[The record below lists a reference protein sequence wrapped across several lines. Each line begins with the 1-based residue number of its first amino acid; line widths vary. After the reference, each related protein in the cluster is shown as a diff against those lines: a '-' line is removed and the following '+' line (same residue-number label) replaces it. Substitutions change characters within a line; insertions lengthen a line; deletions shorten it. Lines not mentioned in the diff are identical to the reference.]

1 MLECI
6 PIIKL
11 LKNDP
16 RYLYVTRVRQPWKGF
31 VKHFILNV
39 LQKNLFDWE
48 CITIPRDADTF
59 QYSGTLFSVSEYNF
73 SSFSEWS
80 FLTDECR
87 PRRNVWSVFH
97 LFLTSHLWCCVN
109 SKQQFN
115 IVGIQSFLSKYFF
128 LHFFLIFI
136 GSFSNIAYFLRQFF
150 SIATYFHRPV
160 VLVSIPELNNRLLFF
175 SFFLKKVFTGK

>member
-16 RYLYVTRVRQPWKGF
+16 RYLYVTRVRQSWKGF

-97 LFLTSHLWCCVN
+97 LFLTSHLWCCAN

-128 LHFFLIFI
+128 SSFFPHSHWVFFEYCIFSSPI
-136 GSFSNIAYFLRQFF
+136 FF
-150 SIATYFHRPV
+150 DC
-160 VLVSIPELNNRLLFF
+160 LLFPSTSGPCF
-175 SFFLKKVFTGK
+175 YPWVK

>member
-80 FLTDECR
+80 FSTDECR

-128 LHFFLIFI
+128 
-136 GSFSNIAYFLRQFF
+136 S
-150 SIATYFHRPV
+150 
-160 VLVSIPELNNRLLFF
+160 
-175 SFFLKKVFTGK
+175 SFFPHFHWVFFEYCIVSSSIFFDCHLFPPTSGPCFYPWVK

>member
-97 LFLTSHLWCCVN
+97 LFLTSHLWCYVN

-128 LHFFLIFI
+128 SSFFPHSHWVFFEYCIFSLPI
-136 GSFSNIAYFLRQFF
+136 FF
-150 SIATYFHRPV
+150 DC
-160 VLVSIPELNNRLLFF
+160 LLFPSTSGPCF
-175 SFFLKKVFTGK
+175 CPWVK

>member
-11 LKNDP
+11 LKNYP

-59 QYSGTLFSVSEYNF
+59 QYSGTLFSVLEYNF

-97 LFLTSHLWCCVN
+97 LFLTSHLWCCAN

-128 LHFFLIFI
+128 SSFFPHSHWVFFEYCIFSSPI
-136 GSFSNIAYFLRQFF
+136 FF
-150 SIATYFHRPV
+150 DC
-160 VLVSIPELNNRLLFF
+160 LLFPPTSGPCF
-175 SFFLKKVFTGK
+175 HPWVI

>member
-11 LKNDP
+11 LKNYP

-59 QYSGTLFSVSEYNF
+59 QYSGTLFSVLEYNF

-128 LHFFLIFI
+128 SSFFPHSHWVFFEYCIFSSPI
-136 GSFSNIAYFLRQFF
+136 FF
-150 SIATYFHRPV
+150 DC
-160 VLVSIPELNNRLLFF
+160 LLFPSTSGPCF
-175 SFFLKKVFTGK
+175 CPWVK

>member
-59 QYSGTLFSVSEYNF
+59 QYSGTLFSVLEYNF

-128 LHFFLIFI
+128 SSFFPHSHWVFFEYCIFSSPI
-136 GSFSNIAYFLRQFF
+136 FF
-150 SIATYFHRPV
+150 DC
-160 VLVSIPELNNRLLFF
+160 LLFPSTSGPCF
-175 SFFLKKVFTGK
+175 CPWVK

>member
-59 QYSGTLFSVSEYNF
+59 QYSGTLFSVLEYNF

-97 LFLTSHLWCCVN
+97 LFLTSHLWCCVK

-128 LHFFLIFI
+128 SSFFPHSHWVFFEYCIFSSPI
-136 GSFSNIAYFLRQFF
+136 FF
-150 SIATYFHRPV
+150 DC
-160 VLVSIPELNNRLLFF
+160 LLFPSTSGPCF
-175 SFFLKKVFTGK
+175 CPWVK

>member
-80 FLTDECR
+80 FLADECR

-128 LHFFLIFI
+128 
-136 GSFSNIAYFLRQFF
+136 S
-150 SIATYFHRPV
+150 
-160 VLVSIPELNNRLLFF
+160 
-175 SFFLKKVFTGK
+175 SFFPHFHWVFFEYCIFSSPIFFDCHLFPPTSGPCFYPWVK